1 MPVAPCRMAG
11 VTLRMQVIYAANV
24 PDSELAEGNA
34 MTKLVCPLLLLLSL
48 KLWPRGG
55 GRLWPGGG
63 GQMRG
68 LMTQED
74 ERVADPPGTRTRNTK
89 TCFFFFITLVPRV
102 E

>member
-34 MTKLVCPLLLLLSL
+34 MTKLVCPLLLFLSL

-55 GRLWPGGG
+55 ADSGLGGG
-63 GQMRG
+63 S
-68 LMTQED
+68 D
-74 ERVADPPGTRTRNTK
+74 ERFDDPGR
-89 TCFFFFITLVPRV
+89 
-102 E
+102 